1 VIYSA
6 TLLDHFRNPRNS
18 GLMRDPDAVGEGEYE
33 GCGDLARVYL
43 RIRDGR
49 AAEIRVQTYGCGPT
63 IAAASAGSE
72 LAIGRPLSDLVHL
85 EPREVETAL
94 DGLPD
99 ERKHAADVVA
109 SAIRAAARQ
118 FVAVRGAA
126 EGEPSRKNPK
136 QEPTGTAEPGMLR
149 NRPGTAEPGMLRNRP
164 GTAEPRQQLIP
175 SRAVAVRG
183 GPEASRADESEN
195 DRPEQRNPGSRVE
208 PSRAARSETARS
220 APAPHV

>member
-43 RIRDGR
+43 RIRDGH

-72 LAIGRPLSDLVHL
+72 LAIGRPLSDLAHL
-85 EPREVETAL
+85 EAREVETAL

-109 SAIRAAARQ
+109 AAIRAAARQ
-118 FVAVRGAA
+118 FIAVRGAA
-126 EGEPSRKNPK
+126 EGEPSEKNPD
-136 QEPTGTAEPGMLR
+136 QEPTGTAE
-149 NRPGTAEPGMLRNRP
+149 P

-175 SRAVAVRG
+175 SRAMAVRG
-183 GPEASRADESEN
+183 EPEASRADESEN
-195 DRPEQRNPGSRVE
+195 HPEHRNPGSRAE
-208 PSRAARSETARS
+208 PSRAGRSETGRS

>member
-43 RIRDGR
+43 RIRDGH

-72 LAIGRPLSDLVHL
+72 LAVGRPLSDLVHL

-136 QEPTGTAEPGMLR
+136 QEPTGTAEPGKLR
-149 NRPGTAEPGMLRNRP
+149 KRPGTAEPG
-164 GTAEPRQQLIP
+164 QQLIP

-183 GPEASRADESEN
+183 EPEASRARRILKSGRREQPNPES
-195 DRPEQRNPGSRVE
+195 PGE
-208 PSRAARSETARS
+208 TSRADDSEKART
-220 APAPHV
+220 APAPPHV